1 MENIYSKCVNKAG
14 GYNPDVRTFEALS
27 TKNQDLL
34 EHIMDEI
41 REWVYDHKSEKRK
54 NFEVASLGTRK
65 LLDKRIKSE
74 YMGSGMFYNW
84 SRSSNATFVE
94 KTKRF

>member
-14 GYNPDVRTFEALS
+14 GYNPDVRSFEALS

-34 EHIMDEI
+34 EQIMDEI

-54 NFEVASLGTRK
+54 NF
-65 LLDKRIKSE
+65 
-74 YMGSGMFYNW
+74 
-84 SRSSNATFVE
+84 
-94 KTKRF
+94 